1 MGFEYL
7 VCQMQFGRVTFANGE
22 WQGSIRLGNG
32 DSQAALDSC
41 PQVWD
46 YLSEAGRMGW
56 ELVAA
61 TNNAITHDPSVSQ
74 LTAELFLKRSR
85 QF

>member
-7 VCQMQFGRVTFANGE
+7 VCQMQFGRITFANGE
-22 WQGSIRLGNG
+22 WQGGIRLDSG
-32 DSQAALDSC
+32 DTQVALDSC

-46 YLSEAGRMGW
+46 YLAQAGRMGW

-61 TNNAITHDPSVSQ
+61 TNNAITHDASVSQ
-74 LTAELFLKRSR
+74 LTVELFLKRPR